1 MGKTCL
7 IGYSGFV
14 GETLLRQTAF
24 DDLYRSI
31 NISDIDGREYD
42 LCVCA
47 AAPAKK
53 WIANKEPESD
63 LENIKNLISQLK
75 TIKCEKFILVS
86 TVDVFKNPENVNED
100 TQVVEDGLHPYGLHR
115 RILEKFIEG
124 HFPNYLIVRLPGLV
138 GPGLKKNIIFDFLNS
153 NNLSSVESRS
163 VFQFY
168 PMINLWY
175 DIQVAID
182 KDLKLVHLTSEPISV
197 ASISKEGFGKHFKNE
212 ITSKPIKYDMQS
224 LYSGVFGGNGAYQ
237 YSIRETIQAVR
248 AYAQSEPI
256 TLKLKDT

>member
-1 MGKTCL
+1 MKKTCL

-24 DDLYRSI
+24 DDLYRSV
-31 NISDIDGREYD
+31 NISDIDGKEYD
-42 LCVCA
+42 LCICA

-53 WIANKEPESD
+53 WIAIKEPESD
-63 LENIKNLISQLK
+63 LENIKNLISHLK
-75 TIKCEKFILVS
+75 TIKCEKFILIS

-153 NNLSSVESRS
+153 NNLSSIESRS

-175 DIQVAID
+175 DLQIAID
-182 KDLKLVHLTSEPISV
+182 KDLKLVHLTAEPISV
-197 ASISKEGFGKHFKNE
+197 ASISKEGFGKHFNNE
-212 ITSKPIKYDMQS
+212 ITPKPIMYNMQS
-224 LYSGVFGGNGAYQ
+224 LHAGVFDGKGAYQ
-237 YSIRETIQAVR
+237 YSKRETIHAVR